1 MSTIRLDIEHPLKST
16 SRNIVWKLIGTAD
29 GLSRWIADSVKLE
42 GDTITFAWGDEW
54 RHHETRS
61 GTIICFDRYDRI
73 RWRWDDDCSDGT
85 YVEIRMERSSLSDEF
100 TLHITDFSPD
110 DDIDWLR
117 SVWQHNFK
125 MFGLRNGV

>member
-42 GDTITFAWGDEW
+42 GDTITIAWGDEW

-61 GTIICFDRYDRI
+61 GTIICLDRYDRI
-73 RWRWDDDCSDGT
+73 RWRWDDDRADST

-100 TLHITDFSPD
+100 TLHITDFSLD

-125 MFGLRNGV
+125 MLGLRNGV